1 MGKRRNQ
8 RNKHLF
14 NFVLF
19 PVHVHLLALSEHVL
33 QVLTMLDELGH
44 NGNAERVIHR
54 LVEIVTVEL
63 DDVRMA
69 LGFEKLDGFFLVL
82 VKLV

>member
-1 MGKRRNQ
+1 
-8 RNKHLF
+8 
-14 NFVLF
+14 
-19 PVHVHLLALSEHVL
+19 
-33 QVLTMLDELGH
+33 MLDELGH